1 MQTIISSFGRKKNVI
16 YTKHVLGKGGT
27 PVYEK

>member
-1 MQTIISSFGRKKNVI
+1 MQTIISSFVGKKNLI
-16 YTKHVLGKGGT
+16 YTKHVLGKGRT